1 MVCYLRGRA
10 REDNQ
15 INGSDKL
22 EGELKLLNNFVDKTF
37 KTVCVPTSVPHVQLN
52 KRLMSTTINKVKT
65 HISIFI
71 LILEA
76 SPSLGLLR
84 FKVYFSN
91 FDYVRAFKKFWT
103 VVA

>member
-22 EGELKLLNNFVDKTF
+22 EGECKLLEVFVHKTF

-65 HISIFI
+65 YMKIRI
-71 LILEA
+71 LNLKVN
-76 SPSLGLLR
+76 PSLG
-84 FKVYFSN
+84 F
-91 FDYVRAFKKFWT
+91 
-103 VVA
+103 